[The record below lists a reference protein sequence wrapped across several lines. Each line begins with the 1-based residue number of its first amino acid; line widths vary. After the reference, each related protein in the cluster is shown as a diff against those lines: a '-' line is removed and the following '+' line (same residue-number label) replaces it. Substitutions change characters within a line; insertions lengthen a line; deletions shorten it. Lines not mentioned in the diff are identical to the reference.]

1 MNERLSSE
9 INFLTYINAVII
21 VIVIIILFE
30 FRNMNLSIN
39 NKSLPSKLLT
49 SAR

>member
-21 VIVIIILFE
+21 IIVIIILFE

-49 SAR
+49 NAR